1 MREVGTPPMSNRS
14 DHCDL
19 LSLTTQIVSK
29 LTTHQRV
36 SVSELPTLIDG
47 VYRALDGSAE
57 NIPIPPIDIAASV
70 TPEYLICLEDGEKLK
85 LLKRHLRAVYN
96 MSPDDYRRKWGLPSD
111 YPMVAPKYAELRRQM
126 AQKIELGQ
134 TGRRKSGKRT

>member
-1 MREVGTPPMSNRS
+1 MREVDTPPMSNRS

-29 LTTHQRV
+29 LTTHQRI
-36 SVSELPTLIDG
+36 SVSELPALIDG

-57 NIPIPPIDIAASV
+57 NNPTPPVGIAASV

-126 AQKIELGQ
+126 SLKIGLGR
-134 TGRRKSGKRT
+134 TGRRKSRNRT